1 MTNVISVEELI
12 KNKVKYEKSDDKV
25 ITATL
30 AVPSINGNVKLSFT
44 KNDIHDFHDT
54 TKNIDP
60 NLPKN
65 EADEL
70 YGNAGYNLVYSIVAE
85 PNLRNK
91 ELQEAYGCKEPFE
104 IVKKIFEE
112 GETGDIMEFAF
123 TKAGFKNGK
132 VVEVEDLKN

>member
-1 MTNVISVEELI
+1 MTNIISVEELI
-12 KNKVKYEKSDDKV
+12 KNKVKIEKSDDKE

-30 AVPSINGNVKLSFT
+30 TVPSIGGKIKLAYT
-44 KNDIHDFHDT
+44 KNDIHDFHDV

-60 NLPKN
+60 KLSKE
-65 EADEL
+65 EAEKL
-70 YGNAGYNLVYSIVAE
+70 YGDAGYNLVYTVVAE

-112 GETGDIMEFAF
+112 GEMGDIIDFAI
-123 TKAGFKNGK
+123 TKAGFKNGQ